1 MRSEE
6 GKRAG
11 DAGLVILAKKGEAGA
26 FEKLYDR
33 HAEGVARALSSYAG
47 PDREAVNDLTQ
58 EVFCRVIASLS
69 SYRPLRPFAHWLYTI
84 TLNVGRNYVR
94 ARSREIPVDPGDL
107 EGTAS
112 GGRPPGDLS
121 REALAV
127 RLVRFASH
135 LPEHMREVVSLRIGG
150 GLPYGEIGE
159 MLGIPEGTAR
169 SRMHYAMKALREKAE
184 RKERTDRR
192 DRR

>member
-6 GKRAG
+6 RKRMS
-11 DAGLVILAKKGEAGA
+11 DAGLVILARKGDAGA

-33 HAEGVARALSSYAG
+33 HAEGVARALASYAG
-47 PDREAVNDLTQ
+47 PDREAVCDLTQ

-84 TLNVGRNYVR
+84 ALNVGRNYVR

-107 EGTAS
+107 EGAAATAN
-112 GGRPPGDLS
+112 PPCDFS

-127 RLVRFASH
+127 RLVRLVSH

-150 GLPYGEIGE
+150 GLPYGEIAE

-169 SRMHYAMKALREKAE
+169 SRMHYAVKVLREKVGA
-184 RKERTDRR
+184 RR
-192 DRR
+192 ASR

>member
-1 MRSEE
+1 MRRKEPE
-6 GKRAG
+6 REG
-11 DAGLVILAKKGEAGA
+11 DAGLVILAKKGDTGA

-33 HAEGVARALSSYAG
+33 HAEGVARTLASYAG

-58 EVFCRVIASLS
+58 EVFCRVIASIS

-84 TLNVGRNYVR
+84 ALNVGRNFVR
-94 ARSREIPVDPGDL
+94 ARSRELPVDPGDL
-107 EGTAS
+107 EDTAS
-112 GGRPPGDLS
+112 GGRPPYDLS

-127 RLVRFASH
+127 RLMRLVSH

-150 GLPYGEIGE
+150 GLPYGEIAE

-169 SRMHYAMKALREKAE
+169 SRMHYAMKMLRDQAE
-184 RKERTDRR
+184 REERTEERGKI
-192 DRR
+192 